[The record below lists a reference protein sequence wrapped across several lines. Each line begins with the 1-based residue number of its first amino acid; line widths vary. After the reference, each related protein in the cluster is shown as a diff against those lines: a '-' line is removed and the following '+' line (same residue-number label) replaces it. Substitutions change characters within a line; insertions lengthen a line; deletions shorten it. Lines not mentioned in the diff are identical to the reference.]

1 MGICSKSGCREEKR
15 IKTMRKK
22 YVLYILAIISVVAVS
37 IGATWLVRRAGRAAA
52 EGVASHW
59 DARAAPTATPTAAPV
74 DTQEPT
80 KIISE
85 SSSEIPTVTAV
96 PTAALEPETGSAGR
110 RLPEKTGEFK
120 AADVAKITTFW
131 TDMDGREEEVLESL
145 ARDLPDFRPTS
156 ACRIEI
162 RTDGEND
169 YAIIRP
175 NDEEEY
181 FALIQMADTGV
192 SLDLILLSEEKIK
205 EIYTYGA
212 NISSLGDTERG
223 NRK

>member
-1 MGICSKSGCREEKR
+1 M
-15 IKTMRKK
+15 M
-22 YVLYILAIISVVAVS
+22 ISDNPSVS
-37 IGATWLVRRAGRAAA
+37 
-52 EGVASHW
+52 
-59 DARAAPTATPTAAPV
+59 
-74 DTQEPT
+74 
-80 KIISE
+80 
-85 SSSEIPTVTAV
+85 PTVTAV

-110 RLPEKTGEFK
+110 QSTEKTGEFK
-120 AADVAKITTFW
+120 AVDVAKITTFW
-131 TDMDGREEEVLESL
+131 TDMDGREEEVLECL

-175 NDEEEY
+175 NGEEEY
-181 FALIQMADTGV
+181 FVLIQMEDTGV
-192 SLDLILLSEEKIK
+192 SLNLILLSEEKIK

>member
-1 MGICSKSGCREEKR
+1 
-15 IKTMRKK
+15 MRKK
-22 YVLYILAIISVVAVS
+22 YVLYILAIIAVVAVS

-59 DARAAPTATPTAAPV
+59 DARAAPTSTPTSAPL
-74 DTQEPT
+74 DTQEPAMM
-80 KIISE
+80 ISDNP
-85 SSSEIPTVTAV
+85 SVGPTVTAV
-96 PTAALEPETGSAGR
+96 PTAALEPETGSTGR

-120 AADVAKITTFW
+120 AVDVAKITTFW
-131 TDMDGREEEVLESL
+131 TDMDGREEEVLECL
-145 ARDLPDFRPTS
+145 ARDLSDFRPTS

-175 NDEEEY
+175 NGEEEY
-181 FALIQMADTGV
+181 FVLIQMEDTGV
-192 SLDLILLSEEKIK
+192 SLDLLLLSEEKIK
-205 EIYTYGA
+205 EVYTYGA
-212 NISSLGDTERG
+212 NIPSHGETEGG

>member
-1 MGICSKSGCREEKR
+1 MLTIPKMKYKR

-22 YVLYILAIISVVAVS
+22 YVLYILVIIAVVAVS

-59 DARAAPTATPTAAPV
+59 DARAAPTATPI
-74 DTQEPT
+74 PT
-80 KIISE
+80 VSQRPAE
-85 SSSEIPTVTAV
+85 EVSSGKPSEIPTVTAV
-96 PTAALEPETGSAGR
+96 PTAALEPENGSAGR

-120 AADVAKITTFW
+120 TADVAKITTFW
-131 TDMDGREEEVLESL
+131 TDMDGREEEVLECL

-156 ACRIEI
+156 SCRIEI

-181 FALIQMADTGV
+181 FVLIQMEDTGV
-192 SLDLILLSEEKIK
+192 SLNLILLSEEKIK